1 VVITKYAFCPKDAM
15 ALDSVCSDKTP
26 DTYIGIMENGKQVT
40 IADSELTKEVKRRL
54 RDACN
59 TGHDFVDP
67 PKQYYVD
74 PCKDGP
80 AEFVQVEQMET
91 TCRIHRW
98 EVMKEVKH
106 WPGRTTTKKRY
117 DNGIRIYPDG
127 AGATLSEKFTGMLAH
142 GLTVDLEESY
152 VTKTFGKEFV
162 LALRALTSKGRYV
175 DIPVGSAKMSMLDKF
190 PGLRLKAEP
199 TMKYQQGQQE
209 TCLYSSFASVLYY
222 IGYKDSANVIQQKA
236 VGATEGG
243 GVNSLKTLS
252 NLVRQLS
259 EIKFMRTQKI
269 KPGIDWKI
277 DLGRDKVLSA
287 VLRSENGGVNHG
299 VTIFGGYVFDSN
311 EEQALPLCTESLDYC
326 CSCYPSIFKFVRF
339 HKGVIF
345 EGTGKKGIKDPTQVI
360 TKERQKS

>member
-1 VVITKYAFCPKDAM
+1 
-15 ALDSVCSDKTP
+15 
-26 DTYIGIMENGKQVT
+26 
-40 IADSELTKEVKRRL
+40 LTQDFQGRL

-59 TGHDFVDP
+59 TGDDCVVLQPKDCVDP
-67 PKQYYVD
+67 PDNGIAK
-74 PCKDGP
+74 
-80 AEFVQVEQMET
+80 FVQVEPKET
-91 TCRIHRW
+91 TFRIHRW
-98 EVMKEVKH
+98 EVMRVRH
-106 WPGRTTTKKRY
+106 WPEGRTLRNRY
-117 DNGIRIYPDG
+117 NDNGGRIYPNERV
-127 AGATLSEKFTGMLAH
+127 TFPEKFMGMLAH
-142 GLTVDLEESY
+142 EITVDLEESY

-299 VTIFGGYVFDSN
+299 VTIFGGYVFESN
-311 EEQALPLCTESLDYC
+311 EEQALPLCTESLDYY
-326 CSCYPSIFKFVRF
+326 CSCYPDIFKFVRF
-339 HKGVIF
+339 HKEVIF
-345 EGTGKKGIKDPTQVI
+345 RRRARKASNIQHK
-360 TKERQKS
+360 